1 MPADAGGPPT
11 DEPTPDSAEQ
21 NPRAK
26 RRSSE
31 AVRRQERSGRD
42 IWYFID
48 VLGRPASALFAA
60 TAVGLFGFFGQ
71 MALEHSQNARMY
83 VELMSQREQAESG
96 IRKDMFTAVLNEFFT
111 TGSGGPIDISE
122 KLLQLEM
129 LALNFGETLSLSP
142 LFRELERDLAD
153 MESDPAKD
161 PFMWQLKKERFTQRL
176 RSLASRVTE
185 WQLSRLSIGGDRFVI
200 MVPVDKVLGNG
211 AFHWPDDVARETWE
225 LNDSTLL
232 AEYIVPTY
240 FELDSAGQRE
250 VLDTVVLL
258 EDTVVTRVRED
269 WIEATKIEMATFTL
283 GDVTRRFSV
292 RFGEA
297 KPTNATIHVVL
308 SVDSSDESNEFGFDL
323 SFFDFP
329 MIDHARLS
337 ADHRFSV
344 VMQNFE
350 SDVITI
356 AGVSFPGL
364 YASQREQPFLN
375 EVIGQVHDQTE
386 GNVRR

>member
-1 MPADAGGPPT
+1 MPADAGGPPP

-161 PFMWQLKKERFTQRL
+161 PLLWQLKKERFTQRL

-200 MVPVDKVLGNG
+200 IVPVDKVLGNG
-211 AFHWPDDVARETWE
+211 VFHWPDDVARETWE
-225 LNDSTLL
+225 LNEATFL
-232 AEYIVPTY
+232 AEYIEGKSV
-240 FELDSAGQRE
+240 FELDPAEAR
-250 VLDTVVLL
+250 T
-258 EDTVVTRVRED
+258 VRED
-269 WIEATKIEMATFTL
+269 WIEATKTEMATFTL

-292 RFGEA
+292 RFSEA
-297 KPTNATIHVVL
+297 KPTNATIEVVL
-308 SVDSSDESNEFGFDL
+308 SVDSRDESNEFGFDL

-344 VMQNFE
+344 VMQDFG
-350 SDVITI
+350 SDLIKI

-386 GNVRR
+386 GNDR

>member
-1 MPADAGGPPT
+1 MPADAGGPPP

-161 PFMWQLKKERFTQRL
+161 PFLWQLKKERFTQRL

-200 MVPVDKVLGNG
+200 IVPVDKVLGDG
-211 AFHWPDDVARETWE
+211 VFHWPDDVARETWE
-225 LNDSTLL
+225 LNEATFL
-232 AEYIVPTY
+232 AEYIEGKSV
-240 FELDSAGQRE
+240 FELDPAEAR
-250 VLDTVVLL
+250 T
-258 EDTVVTRVRED
+258 VRED
-269 WIEATKIEMATFTL
+269 WIEATKTEMATFTL

-292 RFGEA
+292 RFSEA
-297 KPTNATIHVVL
+297 KPTNATIEVVL
-308 SVDSSDESNEFGFDL
+308 SVDSRDESNEFGFDL

-329 MIDHARLS
+329 MIDHARLP

-344 VMQNFE
+344 VMQDFG
-350 SDVITI
+350 SDLIKI

-386 GNVRR
+386 GNDR